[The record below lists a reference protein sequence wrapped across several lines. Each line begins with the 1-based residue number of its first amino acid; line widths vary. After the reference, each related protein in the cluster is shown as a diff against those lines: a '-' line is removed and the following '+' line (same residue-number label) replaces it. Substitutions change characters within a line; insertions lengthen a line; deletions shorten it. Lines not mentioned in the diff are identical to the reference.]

1 MASWRDSC
9 KQPAMHFIVFLFLL
23 VTAVEA
29 SAYESDQYTNRL
41 QPVADSLVVMDKAV
55 NDAIEKILRSSP
67 NSQGAVAKAIY
78 HEIGG
83 LYWADK
89 IERWAAKSP
98 EVEKYDHTRYES
110 IYRGMPFWATRVNFV
125 FGIGLSFRINDV
137 MVGSDKLG
145 HFFSQGYKYFR
156 RELRDEP
163 RERILAK
170 GRFAERWIWGLLT
183 TGVYSNADL
192 VANYE
197 GWQFYQSLFNDD
209 VVPGKKSILVLQQG
223 KYVQQR
229 AFTWADHINDYWDE
243 ALNPSYNVE
252 SLNKRLRQ
260 SIMALCPV
268 YFSSPEH
275 FEVKDDELLWARY
288 NDIGLRDNRRNR
300 FDIMCE
306 R

>member
-1 MASWRDSC
+1 
-9 KQPAMHFIVFLFLL
+9 MHFLVFLFLL
-23 VTAVEA
+23 VGVEA

-41 QPVADSLVVMDKAV
+41 QPVADSMVVMDKAV
-55 NDAIEKILRSSP
+55 NDAIDKILHRAP
-67 NSQGAVAKAIY
+67 HSQGAVAKAIY
-78 HEIGG
+78 REIGG

-89 IERWAAKSP
+89 IERWAAKSA
-98 EVEKYDHTRYES
+98 EIEKYDHTRYES

-125 FGIGLSFRINDV
+125 FGIGLSFRINEV

-145 HFFSQGYKYFR
+145 HFFSQGYKYFQ
-156 RELRDEP
+156 RELRDES
-163 RERILAK
+163 RERILWK

-197 GWQFYQSLFNDD
+197 GWHFYQSLFNDN
-209 VVPGKKSILVLQQG
+209 VVPGKKSILVLQQA

-252 SLNKRLRQ
+252 SLNKRLRE
-260 SIMALCPV
+260 SILDLCPV
-268 YFSSPEH
+268 YYRSPEH

-288 NDIGLRDNRRNR
+288 SDIGMRDNRRNR